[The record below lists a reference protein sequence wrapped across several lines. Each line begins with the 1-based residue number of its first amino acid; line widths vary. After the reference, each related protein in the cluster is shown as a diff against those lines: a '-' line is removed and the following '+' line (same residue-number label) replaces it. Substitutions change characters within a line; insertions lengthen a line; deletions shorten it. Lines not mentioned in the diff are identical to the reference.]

1 MNNYKYTIEGTEQSL
16 TIFFKKKGQD
26 YFAQTTLLP
35 SSLWGQG
42 GSFKT
47 DSIDSANY
55 DALAD
60 NLINTKIYPFLRE
73 KGKDAVFIL
82 TEKNIDNNIQKQPTN
97 TAEAQNNKRQQK
109 QILRNQTATALG
121 LLSIDTAQITKN
133 IPSDKKLNG
142 RDRIISV
149 LISKANEL
157 KLLVLPQLTKLIEQ
171 MGDGLK
177 CPPPEVL
184 AKIVDIRNK
193 IGTQLNSLAKFLNR
207 TTIIFTALTSFADLL
222 QKILIAKKATKE
234 ITKQVA
240 RPIPSP
246 PGTPGA
252 VAVTLVEQ
260 QASEDRTEDK
270 KNSIISNLGNVSLA
284 LSALTGVVTTI
295 LDLLN
300 TLDTLLA
307 KCTDAKLVPIDPT
320 LKNIRKFEQEAP
332 DTYKGFSL
340 EIVEIPFNDKIKR
353 KQGLA
358 KNQSGIILLKTNPSF
373 TTTPQILIDEL
384 KFTID
389 TQNLKAY

>member
-1 MNNYKYTIEGTEQSL
+1 MDNYKYTVEGTNQIL
-16 TIFFKKKGQD
+16 TILFKKKGQD

-35 SSLWGQG
+35 SSLWGAG
-42 GSFKT
+42 GVFRT
-47 DSIDSANY
+47 DAIDSANY
-55 DALAD
+55 DALAQ
-60 NLINTKIYPFLRE
+60 NLLNTKIYPFLQE
-73 KGKDAVFIL
+73 KGKDAIFLL
-82 TEKNIDNNIQKQPTN
+82 TEKNINNTIQKQPTN
-97 TAEAQNNKRQQK
+97 TAEAQNTQRQEK
-109 QILRNQTATALG
+109 QTLRNQTASTLG
-121 LLSIDTAQITKN
+121 LLTINTTQIIKN

-149 LISKANEL
+149 LISKANEFKIL
-157 KLLVLPQLTKLIEQ
+157 IIPQLTKLIEQ

-177 CPPPEVL
+177 CPPPEII

-207 TTIIFTALTSFADLL
+207 ATVAFTALTTFADLL
-222 QKILIAKKATKE
+222 QKIIITKKATKE
-234 ITKQVA
+234 ITKQAA

-270 KNSIISNLGNVSLA
+270 KNIIVSNLGNVSLA
-284 LSALTGVVTTI
+284 LSVLTGVVNTI
-295 LDLLN
+295 LNLLD